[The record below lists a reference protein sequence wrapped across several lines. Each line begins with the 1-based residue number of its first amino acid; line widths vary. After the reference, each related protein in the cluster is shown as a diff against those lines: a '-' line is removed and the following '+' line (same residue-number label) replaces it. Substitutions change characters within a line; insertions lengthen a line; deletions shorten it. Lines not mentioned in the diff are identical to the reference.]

1 MNVRS
6 VSVERLSEVVSG
18 FSNCTIAVIG
28 DLILDEFVWGNV
40 ERISPEA
47 PVPVVEVTRESEHL
61 GGAANV
67 ALNLTG
73 LGAKVDLVGVVG
85 KDLAAERLSERL
97 VSCGMSI
104 DSVVRDSERRTT
116 IKTRIVA
123 HHQQVC
129 RTDRETKKNLPPT
142 IREKVIDCAREAIA
156 KADAVIL
163 SDYGK
168 GVLSDEISALLI
180 EYCRE
185 KSKFVAVDPKV
196 NDFSH
201 YGQASI
207 ITPNKW
213 EAELAS
219 GVSISDDASL
229 EQAGKKILRIT
240 SAHDVLITRGHEGMS
255 LISAEGRLDIPTV
268 AREVFD
274 VTGAGD
280 TVIATLALGVAAG
293 ATVHEAAVLANHA
306 AGVVVGKLG
315 TASASINELFYS
327 LSGSRGVK
335 P

>member
-1 MNVRS
+1 MMRRRS

-18 FSNCTIAVIG
+18 FSGCRIAVIG

-47 PVPVVEVTRESEHL
+47 PVPVVDVIRESEHL

-67 ALNLTG
+67 ALNLTS
-73 LGAKVDLVGVVG
+73 LGAEVDLVGVVG
-85 KDLAAERLSERL
+85 QDAAAKRLAENLAS
-97 VSCGMSI
+97 SGISTDSI
-104 DSVVRDSERRTT
+104 VGDSDRRTT
-116 IKTRIVA
+116 IKTRIIA

-129 RTDRETKKNLPPT
+129 RTDRETKKSLDPT
-142 IREKVIDCAREAIA
+142 IRENVTSHSRASIG
-156 KADAVIL
+156 KADAVVL

-168 GVLSDEISALLI
+168 GVLSDEMATLLI
-180 EYCRE
+180 QCCRE
-185 KSKFVAVDPKV
+185 KGKFVAVDPKV

-201 YGQASI
+201 YAQASI

-219 GVSISDDASL
+219 GVSIFDEVSL
-229 EQAGKKILRIT
+229 EQAGRMILQIA
-240 SAHDVLITRGHEGMS
+240 SADDVLITRGDQGMS
-255 LISAEGRLDIPTV
+255 LISHQERLDIPTV

-315 TASASINELFYS
+315 TASASVDELLAS
-327 LSGSRGVK
+327 LTVG
-335 P
+335 

>member
-1 MNVRS
+1 MIRRRS
-6 VSVERLSEVVSG
+6 VSSKRLSEVVSG
-18 FSNCTIAVIG
+18 FSGCRIAVIG
-28 DLILDEFVWGNV
+28 DLILDEFVWGSV

-47 PVPVVEVTRESEHL
+47 PVPVVEVIRESEHL

-67 ALNLTG
+67 ALNLTS
-73 LGAKVDLVGVVG
+73 LGAEVDLVGVVG
-85 KDLAAERLSERL
+85 QDRAAQRLAENLAS
-97 VSCGMSI
+97 SGIST
-104 DSVVRDSERRTT
+104 DSVVGDSERRTT
-116 IKTRIVA
+116 IKTRIIA

-129 RTDRETKKNLPPT
+129 RADRETKKGLDPA
-142 IREKVIDCAREAIA
+142 IRGEVMGHSRESIR
-156 KADAVIL
+156 KADVVIL

-168 GVLSDEISALLI
+168 GVLSDEMAALLI

-185 KSKFVAVDPKV
+185 AGKFVAVDPKV

-201 YGQASI
+201 YRQASI

-219 GVSISDDASL
+219 GVSIFDEESL
-229 EQAGKKILRIT
+229 EQAGRVILQIA
-240 SAHDVLITRGHEGMS
+240 SADDVLITRGDQGMS
-255 LISAEGRLDIPTV
+255 LISQEGRLDIPTV

-315 TASASINELFYS
+315 TASASVDELLAS
-327 LSGSRGVK
+327 LTGQQ
-335 P
+335 

>member
-1 MNVRS
+1 MMRRRS
-6 VSVERLSEVVSG
+6 VSVERLGEVVAG
-18 FSNCTIAVIG
+18 FPNCRIAVIG

-47 PVPVVEVTRESEHL
+47 PVPVVDVIRESEHL

-67 ALNLTG
+67 ALNLTS
-73 LGAKVDLVGVVG
+73 LGAEVDLVGVVG
-85 KDLAAERLSERL
+85 HDAAAKRLAENLAS
-97 VSCGMSI
+97 SGISTDSI
-104 DSVVRDSERRTT
+104 VGDSDRRTT
-116 IKTRIVA
+116 IKTRIIA

-129 RTDRETKKNLPPT
+129 RTDRETKKSLDPT
-142 IREKVIDCAREAIA
+142 IRENVVSHSRESIG

-168 GVLSDEISALLI
+168 GVLSDEMATLLI
-180 EYCRE
+180 ECCRE
-185 KSKFVAVDPKV
+185 EGKFVAVDPKV

-201 YGQASI
+201 YAQASI

-219 GVSISDDASL
+219 GISIFDEVSL
-229 EQAGKKILRIT
+229 EQAGRMILKIA
-240 SAHDVLITRGHEGMS
+240 SADDVLITRGDQGMS
-255 LISAEGRLDIPTV
+255 LISHQGRLDIPTV

-315 TASASINELFYS
+315 TASASVDELLAS
-327 LSGSRGVK
+327 LTGG
-335 P
+335 